1 MNVRIMDFLPV
12 RTARAGRMRRYVLMT
27 STKRMPV
34 DLMPVDFQNARPPT
48 APTLSLK
55 NRTSARP
62 ADSSLITLSAC
73 PAAAPRPQDHDRR
86 HQ

>member
-1 MNVRIMDFLPV
+1 
-12 RTARAGRMRRYVLMT
+12 MRRYVLMT
-27 STKRMPV
+27 STKR
-34 DLMPVDFQNARPPT
+34 MPVDFQNARPPT

>member
-1 MNVRIMDFLPV
+1 MFDMLGRRIMDFLPV

-34 DLMPVDFQNARPPT
+34 DFQNTRPPM
-48 APTLSLK
+48 APMLSLK

-62 ADSSLITLSAC
+62 AVK
-73 PAAAPRPQDHDRR
+73 
-86 HQ
+86 

>member
-12 RTARAGRMRRYVLMT
+12 RTARAGEMRRYVLMT
-27 STKRMPV
+27 STKR
-34 DLMPVDFQNARPPT
+34 MPVDFQNARPPT

>member
-1 MNVRIMDFLPV
+1 
-12 RTARAGRMRRYVLMT
+12 
-27 STKRMPV
+27 
-34 DLMPVDFQNARPPT
+34 MPVDFQNARPPT